1 MSEVGLRICISN
13 KFPVDADT
21 VGPREHTLRTM
32 EEMLHTIRDGPEYLH
47 VVVFQRAEALD
58 FSISAYG
65 PSF

>member
-1 MSEVGLRICISN
+1 
-13 KFPVDADT
+13 
-21 VGPREHTLRTM
+21 M
-32 EEMLHTIRDGPEYLH
+32 EEMLYTIRDGPEYLH